1 MENTLPWIEHL
12 PCGFPGH
19 TLHIVADVELGS
31 HRLAAEFMAQVPVA
45 GSQPVVLES
54 LFPEVRTLAYVLA
67 AGASP
72 SRADWLTARVVVF
85 RLNHLALSLSELEL
99 MDQINQK
106 LAWLSRFLGLEL
118 AQLRSFALRG
128 CCPGT
133 VCHGA
138 GDVRL
143 ANDNAPVP
151 RSLTLRAALKPWL
164 LSLEQACMRG
174 LTRIS

>member
-31 HRLAAEFMAQVPVA
+31 HRPVAEFLAKVPVA
-45 GSQPVVLES
+45 TQQPHVLES
-54 LFPEVRTLAYVLA
+54 LFPEVRTVAYLLA

-72 SRADWLTARVVVF
+72 SRVDWLTARVVVF
-85 RLNHLALSLSELEL
+85 RLNHLVLTMSELVL

-128 CCPGT
+128 HCPGV

-138 GDVRL
+138 AELRL
-143 ANDNAPVP
+143 ATADTPVAN
-151 RSLTLRAALKPWL
+151 SLALRGVLKPWL
-164 LSLEQACMRG
+164 LVLEQAWLRG
-174 LTRIS
+174 LTRVS

>member
-31 HRLAAEFMAQVPVA
+31 HRPVAEFLAKMPVL
-45 GSQPVVLES
+45 GQQPHILES
-54 LFPEVRTLAYVLA
+54 LFPEVRTLAYLLA
-67 AGASP
+67 AGGSP
-72 SRADWLTARVVVF
+72 SRVDWLTARVVVF
-85 RLNHLALSLSELEL
+85 RLNHLVLTMSELAL

-106 LAWLSRFLGLEL
+106 LVWLSRFLGLEL

-128 CCPGT
+128 HCPGV

-138 GDVRL
+138 AELRL
-143 ANDNAPVP
+143 ATADAPVAT
-151 RSLTLRAALKPWL
+151 SLMLRGMLKPWL
-164 LSLEQACMRG
+164 LVLEQAWQRG
-174 LTRIS
+174 LTQVS

>member
-19 TLHIVADVELGS
+19 ALQIVADVEFGS
-31 HRLAAEFMAQVPVA
+31 HRPAAELMALIPITGQ
-45 GSQPVVLES
+45 QPLVLES
-54 LFPEVRTLAYVLA
+54 LFPEVRTLAYLLA

-72 SRADWLTARVVVF
+72 CRADWLTARVVVF

-106 LAWLSRFLGLEL
+106 LAWLSRFLDLEL
-118 AQLRSFALRG
+118 LQLRSFALRG
-128 CCPGT
+128 RCAGT

-138 GDVRL
+138 ADVHL
-143 ANDNAPVP
+143 PDAQALVP
-151 RSLTLRAALKPWL
+151 RSLALRATLKHWL
-164 LSLEQACMRG
+164 LALDLACKRG
-174 LTRIS
+174 LVRIS